1 MNLSKQRV
9 IGSNLM
15 SYIKKTDPELYD
27 ILEKELDREELTIE
41 LIASE
46 NFTSQAV
53 MEMTGGV
60 MTNKYA
66 EGYPGKRYY
75 GGCEVVDQA
84 ENIARDRLKRLFK
97 ADYVN
102 VQPHSG
108 SQANMAV
115 FMTFLNP
122 GDTVLGLDLAH
133 GGHLTHG
140 SHVNFSGQL
149 YNFISYHVERETGR
163 VDFNEVLQLAKIN
176 KPKLIICG
184 GSAYPRYVEF
194 EKFREIADEVGAFLM
209 ADVAH
214 PSGLIAGGVHPSP
227 MPFCDIVTSTTH
239 KTLRGP
245 RGGIIMMGKDFENP
259 WGKVAP
265 KSGRVKQVSELIDT
279 TVMPGIQGGPLMH
292 VIAAKA
298 IAFGEALKPDFEI
311 YTQKIVENAKNMA
324 NEFIKRDYTL
334 VSDGT
339 DTHVMLIDL
348 SNKNING
355 KQAEV
360 ALGKAGIA
368 LNKNMVPFD
377 TRSPFVTSGIRIGTP
392 AITTRG
398 MGKEEMI
405 QIVDWIN
412 QIIENPES
420 EKIAGDIKKDVSY
433 LCSKF
438 KIYHH

>member
-1 MNLSKQRV
+1 MP
-9 IGSNLM
+9 
-15 SYIKKTDPELYD
+15 YIKKSDPELFD
-27 ILEKELDREELTIE
+27 ILEQELNREESTLE

-46 NFTSQAV
+46 NFTSQAI

-84 ENIARDRLKRLFK
+84 ENIARDRLKTLFN
-97 ADYVN
+97 AEYVN

-115 FMTFLNP
+115 FMTFLSP

-149 YNFISYHVERETGR
+149 YNFISYHVDKDTGR
-163 VDFNEVLQLAKIN
+163 VDFNEVKKLAKEN

-184 GSAYPRYVEF
+184 GSAYPRFVEF
-194 EKFREIADEVGAFLM
+194 ENFREIANEVNAFLM

-227 MPFCDIVTSTTH
+227 IPHCDVVTSTTH

-259 WGKVAP
+259 WGKIAP
-265 KSGRVKQVSELIDT
+265 KSGRVKQVSELLDT

-298 IAFGEALKPDFEI
+298 IAFGEALKPDFKV
-311 YTQKIVENAKNMA
+311 YTKNVVENAKIMSE
-324 NEFIKRDYTL
+324 EFIKMGYNL

-348 SNKNING
+348 SNKHING
-355 KQAEV
+355 KQAEI
-360 ALGKAGIA
+360 ALGNAGIA

-398 MGKEEMI
+398 MGKDEMK
-405 QIVDWIN
+405 QITSWIDLV
-412 QIIENPES
+412 IKNPENETILKS
-420 EKIAGDIKKDVSY
+420 VKKDVNS
-433 LCSKF
+433 LCQNF
-438 KIYHH
+438 QIYHH